1 MKTMAVIRMNVSQI
15 DVFHII
21 YTISRVGGLAL
32 SKSLMVTLESLKSA
46 WAGSIVY
53 LPGGSYGPRYQHD
66 IQLVMLYTGEM
77 NVNIDGRELHVKPG
91 NVVLLKP
98 GHEETFT
105 FSKTEETWHRWI
117 AVGIHQLD
125 PSLIEHLYTLPE
137 VIPLTEE
144 MNKLIELM
152 LNIQCYA
159 DAYDPALISLGM
171 ASIHLYPSV
180 TVRIRQIQE
189 KHPAVYKTLA
199 WVRDHYS
206 EELSLK
212 DLASLSGVSPEHLV
226 RLFKRSE
233 GLPPIQYLWNY
244 RITKATELLTNT
256 GLTVNEIALRCGFKT
271 SHHLSRLIKKSSGRT
286 ATEIRR
292 VAFSGIMN

>member
-1 MKTMAVIRMNVSQI
+1 MLSNSVMFNFESIR
-15 DVFHII
+15 
-21 YTISRVGGLAL
+21 Y
-32 SKSLMVTLESLKSA
+32 A

-53 LPGGSYGPRYQHD
+53 LPGGSYGPRYQQD

-77 NVNIDGRELHVKPG
+77 NVNIDGRDLHVMPG

-98 GHEETFT
+98 GHVETFT

-117 AVGIHQLD
+117 AVGIHQLE
-125 PSLIEHLYTLPE
+125 PYLIEHLYTLPE
-137 VIPLTEE
+137 LLPLTDE

-152 LNIQCYA
+152 LNIQRYA
-159 DAYDPALISLGM
+159 DAYDPALLSLGM
-171 ASIHLYPSV
+171 ASIHLYPSEML
-180 TVRIRQIQE
+180 RMHQQQE
-189 KHPAVYKTLA
+189 KHPAVYSTLA
-199 WVRDHYS
+199 WVRDHYT
-206 EELSLK
+206 EELSLR

-233 GLPPIQYLWNY
+233 GVPPIQYLWNY
-244 RITKATELLTNT
+244 RITKAIELLTNT
-256 GLTVNEIALRCGFKT
+256 GLTVSEIALRCGFKT

-292 VAFSGIMN
+292 VAFTGLKK